1 MAKVL
6 RAGGIV
12 GLANHTVLIHKA
24 GHETAI
30 EDSGAPILDDAGAI
44 TGVVLVFRDATEE
57 RAAKNALHLADRKKD
72 EFLATL
78 AHELRNPLA
87 QSVRPRPW
95 LSTRARHPSR
105 SAGVT
110 R

>member
-1 MAKVL
+1 M
-6 RAGGIV
+6 
-12 GLANHTVLIHKA
+12 LIHRD

-30 EDSGAPILDDAGAI
+30 EDSGAPICDAAGTT

-57 RAAKNALHLADRKKD
+57 RAAQNALHEADRRKD

-87 QSVRPRPW
+87 HPQARRWPRMP
-95 LSTRARHPSR
+95 TRSPSR
-105 SAGVT
+105 SVGVS